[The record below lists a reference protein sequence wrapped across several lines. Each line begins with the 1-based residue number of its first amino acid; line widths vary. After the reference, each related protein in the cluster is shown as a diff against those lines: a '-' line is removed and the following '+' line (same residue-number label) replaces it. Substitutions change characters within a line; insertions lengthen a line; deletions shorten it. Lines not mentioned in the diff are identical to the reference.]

1 MATHS
6 SIRAW
11 RIPWTEEAWWATV
24 HSVSKSDT
32 TEAIQHTCTHKDVSP
47 GSDRGRKDS
56 TQRKL
61 ISESTII
68 TTCILST
75 LNLEGKVFSG
85 YFSNR
90 MLYTKT
96 SILHIFEIEY

>member
-11 RIPWTEEAWWATV
+11 RIPWTEEAWQATV

-32 TEAIQHTCTHKDVSP
+32 TEATQHTCTHKDVSP
-47 GSDRGRKDS
+47 GSGRGRKDS
-56 TQRKL
+56 SQKKL
-61 ISESTII
+61 ISESTIT

-75 LNLEGKVFSG
+75 LNLEGKMFSG

-90 MLYTKT
+90 LPYTKT
-96 SILHIFEIEY
+96 SLLHIFEIEY